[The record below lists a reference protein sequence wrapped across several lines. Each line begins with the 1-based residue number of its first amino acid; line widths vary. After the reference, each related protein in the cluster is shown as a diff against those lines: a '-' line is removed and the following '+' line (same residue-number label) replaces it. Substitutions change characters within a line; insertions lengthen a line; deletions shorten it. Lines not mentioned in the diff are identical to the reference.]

1 MLLDDISPPTGRYL
15 AKHSS
20 SPTTGT
26 CASLSL
32 PSLLSSIN
40 KSINKSINITTI
52 ILILRNLLTVPPPT
66 KVAPQPVMVGDG
78 FAKSEVRFLQFN

>member
-1 MLLDDISPPTGRYL
+1 MLLVMTFPHLQADTWPSTHLPQQL
-15 AKHSS
+15 A
-20 SPTTGT
+20 
-26 CASLSL
+26 LV
-32 PSLLSSIN
+32 LLSACHRYCHL
-40 KSINKSINITTI
+40 SINKSINITTI